1 MRVRA
6 GRRGVL
12 SVDTAVTT
20 VAAGALHA
28 LLEADE
34 AAVAAATATAA
45 VAADIFA
52 PRIVLRLRWH
62 TKELS
67 GSEQSQTDQK
77 ILHGCLSQ
85 TNVPRQD

>member
-1 MRVRA
+1 
-6 GRRGVL
+6 
-12 SVDTAVTT
+12 
-20 VAAGALHA
+20 
-28 LLEADE
+28 
-34 AAVAAATATAA
+34 
-45 VAADIFA
+45 
-52 PRIVLRLRWH
+52 LRLRWH

>member
-34 AAVAAATATAA
+34 AAVAAATAA